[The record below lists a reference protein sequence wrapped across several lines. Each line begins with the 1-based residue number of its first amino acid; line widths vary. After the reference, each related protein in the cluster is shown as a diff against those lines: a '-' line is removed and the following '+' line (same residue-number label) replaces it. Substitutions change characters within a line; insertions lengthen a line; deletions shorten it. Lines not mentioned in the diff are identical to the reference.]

1 MSNGSS
7 RWRHFLM
14 MVPAFLI
21 GVGLTVYFFG
31 FTGDGP
37 PRIGDPEATYTTA
50 PPDDTI
56 DQPQSQRTSRGF
68 GIVAFMRNLFEST
81 VDNWVSPS
89 LSPLTVK
96 LGLLAVI
103 FAAGFFVVRVI
114 IALVSGAL
122 GGFFGFLIHKAAA
135 PMFYGFLAVG
145 STWGIH
151 QTVAEQF
158 GTGWA
163 AATISITMAIATLF
177 ALAGVRVR
185 G

>member
-1 MSNGSS
+1 MSNGNS

-21 GVGLTVYFFG
+21 GIAIAVYFYG

-37 PRIGDPEATYTTA
+37 PRIGEAQPTYTTA
-50 PPDDTI
+50 PPPDEV
-56 DQPQSQRTSRGF
+56 DQPEFQRVSRNT
-68 GIVAFMRNLFEST
+68 GIVAFMRNLFEGA

-89 LSPLTVK
+89 LSPLSVK
-96 LGLLAVI
+96 LGLLALLFVG
-103 FAAGFFVVRVI
+103 GFFIVRIVI
-114 IALVSGAL
+114 AAVRGAL
-122 GGFFGFLIHKAAA
+122 GGFFGFLVHKAAA
-135 PMFYGFLAVG
+135 PMFMGFLAVG

-158 GTGWA
+158 GMGWA
-163 AATISITMAIATLF
+163 AATVSITAAIATLF

-185 G
+185 S

>member
-1 MSNGSS
+1 MSEERSGSS

-21 GVGLTVYFFG
+21 GIAITVYFFG

-37 PRIGDPEATYTTA
+37 PRLGQEDTYTTYA
-50 PPDDTI
+50 QDDPDSPTFRRPMGD
-56 DQPQSQRTSRGF
+56 S
-68 GIVAFMRNLFEST
+68 GIVTFMRGLFNDT
-81 VDNWVSPS
+81 VDRWVSPS

-96 LGLLAVI
+96 LGLLVVVFGFGFAVM
-103 FAAGFFVVRVI
+103 RVI

-122 GGFFGFLIHKAAA
+122 GGIFGFLVHKAAA
-135 PMFYGFLAVG
+135 PMFMGFLAVG

-158 GTGWA
+158 GMAWA
-163 AATISITMAIATLF
+163 AATVCITAAIATLF

-185 G
+185 